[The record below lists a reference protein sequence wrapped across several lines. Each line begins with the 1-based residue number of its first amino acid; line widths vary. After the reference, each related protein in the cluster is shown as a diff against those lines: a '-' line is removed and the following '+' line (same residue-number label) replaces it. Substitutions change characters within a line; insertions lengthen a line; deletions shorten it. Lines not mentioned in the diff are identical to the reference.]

1 VRPDPL
7 ILALDPLGVDPTA
20 HERGSQALR
29 DRLERIRDNTYDLTR
44 GGLGGG
50 GLSLLPLLRKGAGR

>member
-1 VRPDPL
+1 MRDSLIASLEPL
-7 ILALDPLGVDPTA
+7 NVDPAA

-29 DRLERIRDNTYDLTR
+29 DRLERIRENTYDWTR

-50 GLSLLPLLRKGAGR
+50 GLSLLPLLRKGAGG